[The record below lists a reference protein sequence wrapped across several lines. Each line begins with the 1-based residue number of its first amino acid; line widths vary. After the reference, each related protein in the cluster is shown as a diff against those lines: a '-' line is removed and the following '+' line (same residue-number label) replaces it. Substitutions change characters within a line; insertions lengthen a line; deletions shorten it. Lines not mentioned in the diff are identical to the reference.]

1 MGKRANKP
9 SPVQNFINQTIV
21 SYVRRGYSVVRLKGG
36 DPSIFGRLTE
46 ELDALRNVGIKATV
60 VPGVTAASA
69 AASTLGIS
77 LTRRGVSRSVTFLTP
92 AIGQGFEQ
100 DHHWLEAA
108 LAGDTVVMHAGKSP
122 QTPVGLVESAS
133 LGGAVRL
140 CTLEQLSLDQRE
152 LGLGPVCII
161 IGEVVSTV
169 CEPVFAELPQGVDQG
184 TFWEA
189 ANG

>member
-1 MGKRANKP
+1 
-9 SPVQNFINQTIV
+9 
-21 SYVRRGYSVVRLKGG
+21 
-36 DPSIFGRLTE
+36 
-46 ELDALRNVGIKATV
+46 ALRNVGIKATV

-108 LAGDTVVMHAGKSP
+108 LAGDTVVMYMAWNDRHTLARRLMHAGKSP